1 MVTIAQIAQWLG
13 LEETDTRSL
22 RNFATDSR
30 STLTEGLY
38 IPIQGARVDGH
49 SFIEGAVAQG
59 AIATLWKKGIP
70 LPELDITVLEVED
83 PLNALQVIA
92 QRYLQQVAPKV
103 IAITGSNGK
112 TSTKDMIESVLKQSF
127 RTHKTAGNFN
137 SDIGMPLTILMMPNE
152 TEVAVLEMGMNG
164 FGDIELLSNLAEP
177 DIALVTNIGES
188 HAEQVGGRSGIARA
202 KLEIRSGL
210 KPNGHLF
217 VDGDEP
223 LLGEV
228 PAERIGYHATNTYI
242 IEQAEATFIGTTF
255 KFDGATFNLPVLG
268 KHQIRN
274 AAYAIAT
281 ARALGLTDE
290 LIQAGLNEV
299 QLTPMRMERL
309 MYGQT
314 AIINDAYN
322 ASPTSMNA
330 AIETV
335 ATLDGF
341 TNKVVVLGD
350 MYELGQQERLLHAS
364 VGKKIALPVSHA
376 ILVGGKGRY
385 IADGIVDPTV
395 QVQFADTVEDAARLL
410 QPLLGKQTVVL
421 LKASRGLAL
430 EQIFTYLNET

>member
-13 LEETDTRSL
+13 LEETDTRAL

-30 STLTEGLY
+30 SMLTEGLY

-49 SFIEGAVAQG
+49 TFIEGAVAQG

-70 LPELDITVLEVED
+70 LPEMDITVLEVED
-83 PLNALQVIA
+83 PLQALQIIA
-92 QRYLQQVAPKV
+92 KRYLQQVGPKV

-137 SDIGMPLTILMMPNE
+137 SDIGMPLTILMMPIE

-188 HAEQVGGRSGIARA
+188 HAEQVGGRTGIAQA

-228 PAERIGYHATNTYI
+228 PAERIGYHATNTYV

-255 KFDGATFNLPVLG
+255 KFDGTTFSIPVLG
-268 KHQIRN
+268 KHQVRN

-281 ARALGLTDE
+281 AKALGLTDDV
-290 LIQAGLNEV
+290 IQAGLNDV

-330 AIETV
+330 AIETI

-385 IADGIVDPTV
+385 IADGIADPTV
-395 QVQFADTVEDAARLL
+395 QVQFADTVEEAARLL
-410 QPLLGKQTVVL
+410 QPLLGQQTVIL

-430 EQIFTYLNET
+430 EQIFTFLNET

>member
-290 LIQAGLNEV
+290 VIQAGLNEV

>member
-70 LPELDITVLEVED
+70 LPEMDITVLEVED
-83 PLNALQVIA
+83 PLQALQVIA

-188 HAEQVGGRSGIARA
+188 HAEQVGGRTGIARA

-228 PAERIGYHATNTYI
+228 PAERIGYHATNTYV

-268 KHQIRN
+268 KHQVRN

-281 ARALGLTDE
+281 AQALGS
-290 LIQAGLNEV
+290 
-299 QLTPMRMERL
+299 
-309 MYGQT
+309 YG
-314 AIINDAYN
+314 
-322 ASPTSMNA
+322 
-330 AIETV
+330 
-335 ATLDGF
+335 
-341 TNKVVVLGD
+341 
-350 MYELGQQERLLHAS
+350 
-364 VGKKIALPVSHA
+364 
-376 ILVGGKGRY
+376 
-385 IADGIVDPTV
+385 
-395 QVQFADTVEDAARLL
+395 
-410 QPLLGKQTVVL
+410 
-421 LKASRGLAL
+421 
-430 EQIFTYLNET
+430 

>member
-70 LPELDITVLEVED
+70 LPEKDITVLEVED
-83 PLNALQVIA
+83 PLQALQVIA

-188 HAEQVGGRSGIARA
+188 HAEQVGGRTGIARA

-228 PAERIGYHATNTYI
+228 AAERIGYHATNTYV
-242 IEQAEATFIGTTF
+242 IEQAEATFVGTTF

-290 LIQAGLNEV
+290 VIQAGLNEV

-330 AIETV
+330 AIETI

-376 ILVGGKGRY
+376 ILVGGKGRH

>member
-1 MVTIAQIAQWLG
+1 MVTIAQIEQWLG

-49 SFIEGAVAQG
+49 SFIEGAVARG

-70 LPELDITVLEVED
+70 LPEMDITVLEVED
-83 PLNALQVIA
+83 PLKALQVIA

-188 HAEQVGGRSGIARA
+188 HAEQVGGRTGIARA
-202 KLEIRSGL
+202 KLEIQSGL

-228 PAERIGYHATNTYI
+228 PAERIGYHATNTYV

-255 KFDGATFNLPVLG
+255 KFDGATFNIPVLG
-268 KHQIRN
+268 KHQVRN

-281 ARALGLTDE
+281 ARALGLTDKV
-290 LIQAGLNEV
+290 IQAGLNDV

-330 AIETV
+330 AIETI

>member
-1 MVTIAQIAQWLG
+1 MVTIAQLADWLG
-13 LEETDTRSL
+13 IDQSDARPL

-30 STLTEGLY
+30 STLTDGLY

-49 SFIEGAVAQG
+49 SFIEGAVQHG
-59 AIATLWKKGIP
+59 AIATLWKKGVP
-70 LPELDITVLEVED
+70 LPETDIVVLEVEE
-83 PLNALQVIA
+83 PLAALQLVA
-92 QRYLQQVAPKV
+92 RKYLQLVSPKV
-103 IAITGSNGK
+103 VAITGSNGK
-112 TSTKDMIESVLKQSF
+112 TSTKDMIESVLKRTY

-137 SDIGMPLTILMMPNE
+137 SDIGMPLTIMMMPLD

-188 HAEQVGGRSGIARA
+188 HAEQVGGRTGIARA
-202 KLEIRSGL
+202 KLEIQSGL
-210 KPNGHLF
+210 KPDGHLF
-217 VDGDEP
+217 IDGDEP
-223 LLGEV
+223 LLAEAT
-228 PAERIGYHATNTYI
+228 AERIGYRHSNTFV

-255 KFDGATFNLPVLG
+255 KFDGTEFTIPVLG
-268 KHQIRN
+268 KHQVRN

-281 ARALGLTDE
+281 AKALGLSNDV
-290 LIQAGLNEV
+290 IQDGLNAV

-330 AIETV
+330 AIETIV
-335 ATLDGF
+335 ELDGF

-350 MYELGQQERLLHAS
+350 MYELGQQEKSLHAS

-376 ILVGGKGRY
+376 ILVGEKGRH

-395 QVQFADTVEDAARLL
+395 QVQFAETVEEAARLL
-410 QPLLGKQTVVL
+410 EPLLGEQTVVL

-430 EQIFTYLNET
+430 EQMFTYLNKI

>member
-242 IEQAEATFIGTTF
+242 IEQAEATFVGTTF
-255 KFDGATFNLPVLG
+255 KFDGAMFNLPVLG

-290 LIQAGLNEV
+290 VIQAGLNEV

>member
-1 MVTIAQIAQWLG
+1 MVTIAQLAQWLG
-13 LEETDTRSL
+13 LDETDSRPL

-30 STLTEGLY
+30 AILTEGLY
-38 IPIQGARVDGH
+38 VPIQGARVDGH
-49 SFIEGAVAQG
+49 SFIEGAVEQG

-70 LPELDITVLEVED
+70 FPKADVVVLEVED
-83 PLNALQVIA
+83 PLAALQQIA
-92 QRYLQQVAPKV
+92 RLYLKQVAPKV

-112 TSTKDMIESVLKQSF
+112 TSTKDMIDSVLKQTF

-137 SDIGMPLTILMMPNE
+137 SDIGMPLTILKMPMD

-188 HAEQVGGRSGIARA
+188 HAEQVGGRTGIARA

-210 KPNGHLF
+210 KPDGHLF

-223 LLGEV
+223 LIKEV
-228 PAERIGYHATNTYI
+228 PAERIGYHPSNTFI

-255 KFDGATFNLPVLG
+255 KFDGATFSLPVLG

-281 ARALGLTDE
+281 ARALGVSDT

-309 MYGQT
+309 MYGKT

-330 AIETV
+330 AIETI

-350 MYELGQQERLLHAS
+350 MYELGHQEHLLHAS
-364 VGKKIALPVSHA
+364 VGKNITLPVSHA
-376 ILVGGKGRY
+376 ILVGEKGRY
-385 IADGIVDPTV
+385 IAEGIVDPTV
-395 QVQFADTVEDAARLL
+395 QVQFADTVEAAAYVL
-410 QPLLGKQTVVL
+410 QPLLGEQTVVL
-421 LKASRGLAL
+421 LKASRGMAL
-430 EQIFTYLNET
+430 EQIFTYLTAT

>member
-70 LPELDITVLEVED
+70 LPEKNITVLEVED

-188 HAEQVGGRSGIARA
+188 HAEQVGGRNGIARA

-255 KFDGATFNLPVLG
+255 KFDGATFHLPVLG

-290 LIQAGLNEV
+290 VIQAGLNEV

-330 AIETV
+330 AIETI

-376 ILVGGKGRY
+376 ILVGGKGRH

>member
-1 MVTIAQIAQWLG
+1 MVTIAQLAQWLG
-13 LEETDTRSL
+13 LNETDTRPL

-30 STLTEGLY
+30 STLTDGLY

-49 SFIEGAVAQG
+49 RFIEGAVQQG

-70 LPELDITVLEVED
+70 VPQTDIVVLEVDE
-83 PLNALQVIA
+83 PLAALQLIA
-92 QRYLQQVAPKV
+92 QQYLKQVAPKV

-112 TSTKDMIESVLKQSF
+112 TSTKDMIESVLKRTY

-137 SDIGMPLTILMMPNE
+137 SDIGMPLTILMMPRD

-188 HAEQVGGRSGIARA
+188 HAEQVGGRTGIAQA
-202 KLEIRSGL
+202 KLEIQSGL
-210 KPNGHLF
+210 KPGGHLF
-217 VDGDEP
+217 IDGDEP
-223 LLGEV
+223 LLAEAT
-228 PAERIGYHATNTYI
+228 AERIGYHQTNTFV
-242 IEQAEATFIGTTF
+242 IEQAEATFIGTAF
-255 KFDGATFNLPVLG
+255 KFDGTTFGIPVLG
-268 KHQIRN
+268 KHQVRN

-281 ARALGLTDE
+281 ARALGLSDE
-290 LIQAGLNEV
+290 VIQAGLNEV
-299 QLTPMRMERL
+299 ELTPMRMERL

-330 AIETV
+330 AIETI

-341 TNKVVVLGD
+341 THKVVVLGD
-350 MYELGQQERLLHAS
+350 MYELGQQERVLHAS

-385 IADGIVDPTV
+385 IAEGIVDPTV
-395 QVQFADTVEDAARLL
+395 QVQYADTVEDAARLL
-410 QPLLGKQTVVL
+410 HPLLGDQTVVL

>member
-70 LPELDITVLEVED
+70 LPEKNITVLEVED
-83 PLNALQVIA
+83 PLQALQVIA

-188 HAEQVGGRSGIARA
+188 HAEQVGGRTGIARA

-228 PAERIGYHATNTYI
+228 EAERIGYHATNTYV
-242 IEQAEATFIGTTF
+242 IEQAEATFVGTTF

-290 LIQAGLNEV
+290 VIQAGLNEV

-330 AIETV
+330 AIETI

-376 ILVGGKGRY
+376 ILVGGKGRH

>member
-70 LPELDITVLEVED
+70 LPEKNITVLEVED
-83 PLNALQVIA
+83 PLQALQVIA

-290 LIQAGLNEV
+290 VIQAGLNEV

>member
-1 MVTIAQIAQWLG
+1 MVTIAQIAHWLG

-70 LPELDITVLEVED
+70 LPELDITVLEVEN

-290 LIQAGLNEV
+290 VIQAGLNEV